1 MARYDA
7 QIDPFNAGEPDM
19 PWDDPESY
27 IGEEENEPA
36 TDSEGYQSPVK
47 QPDNYDAP
55 SDDAPSQGSKRLQ
68 EKRGQSVNRD
78 SRPTPPVANSRK
90 NGCGCILTV
99 IVVVVLLNFLVPAL
113 AFMPRCASLDIGDDN
128 IEVTWDLEDEEALDP
143 DQLTA
148 DERSLEE
155 QCAATLDSIAS
166 GGGDARTRVA
176 EHFAQTFQQCTG
188 YAVGEF
194 SIDTN
199 AYAEWATEGLSYR
212 IESVYVFDEPGTAPG
227 TVYFEATTAD
237 IAGFTEEFYE
247 RAYTYLS
254 EQDLHGAG
262 VSALSNAQ
270 RSGLQEIFNDLLDK
284 YRDRT
289 SDELFAG
296 LEFNRVGDAWAVTDE
311 SCSEAVQHMFW
322 LY

>member
-1 MARYDA
+1 MWLYPHRHRRRGAPER
-7 QIDPFNAGEPDM
+7 PRPRAGV
-19 PWDDPESY
+19 Y
-27 IGEEENEPA
+27 A
-36 TDSEGYQSPVK
+36 
-47 QPDNYDAP
+47 
-55 SDDAPSQGSKRLQ
+55 
-68 EKRGQSVNRD
+68 
-78 SRPTPPVANSRK
+78 
-90 NGCGCILTV
+90 
-99 IVVVVLLNFLVPAL
+99 
-113 AFMPRCASLDIGDDN
+113 RCASLDIGDDN

-176 EHFAQTFQQCTG
+176 EHFAQTFQQRTG

-270 RSGLQEIFNDLLDK
+270 RSVCKRFSTTCWTSIATA
-284 YRDRT
+284 RRT
-289 SDELFAG
+289 S
-296 LEFNRVGDAWAVTDE
+296 
-311 SCSEAVQHMFW
+311 CSQGWSSTASATHGPSRMKATARPCSTCSGSIRRTAHGARTI
-322 LY
+322 YASPATRAMCMAR